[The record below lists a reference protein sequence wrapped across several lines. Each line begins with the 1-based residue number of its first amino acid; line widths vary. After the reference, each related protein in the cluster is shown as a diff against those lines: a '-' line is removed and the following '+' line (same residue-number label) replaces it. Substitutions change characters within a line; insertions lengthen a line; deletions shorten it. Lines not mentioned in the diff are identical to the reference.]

1 MPQTSTSPE
10 THAATESP
18 LEQFTQCHAGIR
30 QRLDTLGELPGLLEA
45 AARARSLAAEA
56 LDFFR
61 KAMPAHHEDEERELF
76 PAVEAAAV
84 GPDEA
89 AYVKAIAQRLVREHR
104 HIESLWATIEPALK
118 AMARGH
124 DAALDSG
131 AAHALAA
138 AYRAHADYEEQV
150 YLPLAQRILRRR
162 GDREMAALAVSLH
175 MRHVMPQV
183 LAQYGQR
190 I

>member
-1 MPQTSTSPE
+1 MPHSSPAPE
-10 THAATESP
+10 SATATESP
-18 LEQFTQCHAGIR
+18 LEQFAQCHAGIR
-30 QRLDTLGELPGLLEA
+30 QRLDTLDELPGLLEA
-45 AARARSLAAEA
+45 AARARRLAAEA

-61 KAMPAHHEDEERELF
+61 KAMPTHHEEEERELF
-76 PAVEAAAV
+76 PAVEAAAA

-118 AMARGH
+118 DMARGH
-124 DAALDSG
+124 DARLDPG
-131 AAHALAA
+131 AAHAMAA

-150 YLPLAQRILRRR
+150 YLPLAQRILGRH
-162 GDREMAALAVSLH
+162 GEDMAALAISLH

-183 LAQYGQR
+183 LARYGHR